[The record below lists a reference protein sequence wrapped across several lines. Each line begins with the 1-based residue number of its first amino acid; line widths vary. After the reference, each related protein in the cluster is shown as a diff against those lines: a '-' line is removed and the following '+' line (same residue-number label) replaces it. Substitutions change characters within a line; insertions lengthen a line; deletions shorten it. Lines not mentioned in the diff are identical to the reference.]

1 MKKEKVNIFGHDI
14 DKEKL
19 LIGAAVGGV
28 VLAGLGLYF
37 LSGSSSSKKKKS
49 TTSGKSVPPS
59 SRLLVVFNN
68 RFEDL
73 NSCPGEDLNNLF
85 VTSDS
90 ETLKLYPKL
99 KAGAQL
105 IKLNNEKVAGLSF
118 KEILQKI
125 STAAIP
131 ITTQFLENP
140 ELEKAWKEAEDLK
153 IKANEMNKQKSD
165 PDRYQKAL
173 DLYSQAIKLHP
184 TRKEYYGNRV
194 LMYFGQKDFQK
205 ALSDCEQFKPFDPHG
220 RWLRAKVIACCFDA
234 SVAAGFDLAARG
246 RFLPCMSTPVP
257 NWGKLQAHG
266 SLPTGGRM
274 YLAELI
280 FELSVDYI
288 VLFDPS

>member
-37 LSGSSSSKKKKS
+37 LSGSSSSKKKKA

-99 KAGAQL
+99 KAGSQL

-140 ELEKAWKEAEDLK
+140 ELEKAWNEAEDLK

-205 ALSDCEQFKPFDPHG
+205 ALSDCESFKPFDPHG
-220 RWLRAKVIACCFDA
+220 RWQRGMHLRGLVYSYLQNQEAALECFKQVVAIDPEHRMAGKARTRINQLESKLEAAKKQE
-234 SVAAGFDLAARG
+234 
-246 RFLPCMSTPVP
+246 T
-257 NWGKLQAHG
+257 
-266 SLPTGGRM
+266 TGEDTTTK
-274 YLAELI
+274 A
-280 FELSVDYI
+280 
-288 VLFDPS
+288 

>member
-1 MKKEKVNIFGHDI
+1 MKKEKGNIFGHDI

-37 LSGSSSSKKKKS
+37 LSGSSSSKKKKT

-220 RWLRAKVIACCFDA
+220 RWQRGMHLRGLVYNYLQNHEAALECFKQV
-234 SVAAGFDLAARG
+234 VAIDPEHRMAGKARTRINQLESKIGAANESETIG
-246 RFLPCMSTPVP
+246 DDSTT
-257 NWGKLQAHG
+257 KA
-266 SLPTGGRM
+266 
-274 YLAELI
+274 
-280 FELSVDYI
+280 
-288 VLFDPS
+288 